1 MQPYVFP
8 YIGYFQLIKSVDVF
22 VFYDDV
28 NYIKQGWINRNKIL
42 VSGKELLYT
51 IPLKDASSFNT
62 IRETEV
68 NVHLFV
74 KWRAKFLRTLEQSY
88 KKAPYFEEVY
98 KLIVNILDND
108 FTLIADLAN
117 ESIIKISA
125 YLGIITKFLCS
136 SSDYPDTKSL
146 DRESRL
152 IEIIK
157 RNNAVCYI
165 NPIGGQELY
174 TKEFFLKK
182 GIELSFIK
190 SKQIN
195 YKQFNNEFI
204 PWLSIVDVMMF
215 NSPEEVNS
223 MLDQYEL
230 F

>member
-1 MQPYVFP
+1 MQPYIFP

-51 IPLKDASSFNT
+51 IPLKDAGSFVT
-62 IRETEV
+62 IRETQISQK
-68 NVHLFV
+68 LFI

-98 KLIVNILDND
+98 KIIADVLKID
-108 FTLIADLAN
+108 FTSIADLAY
-117 ESIIKISA
+117 ESIIKISN
-125 YLGIITKFLCS
+125 YIGLTTKFVCS
-136 SSDYPDTKSL
+136 SSNYSDTKLL

-165 NPIGGQELY
+165 NPIGGQDLY
-174 TKEFFLKK
+174 KKESFFKN
-182 GIELSFIK
+182 GIELYFIK
-190 SKQIN
+190 SKQVI
-195 YKQFNNEFI
+195 YKQFDNEFV
-204 PWLSIVDVMMF
+204 PWLSIIDVLMF
-215 NSPEEVNS
+215 NRPDEVNS
-223 MLDQYEL
+223 MLDQFEL
-230 F
+230 L